1 MDAGARQAI
10 SGRSTSMGL
19 TSALTTALT
28 GLSAAETQIDVIGN
42 NLANA
47 QTVGFKSS
55 DVVFGSQFLQT
66 LSLGSAPTAN
76 NGGTNPRQIGLG
88 VQVAEIA
95 ANHNQGTIEISSSS
109 SDLAIQG
116 DGFFI
121 VQAAGGERLYTRN
134 GIFKLNSDAEL
145 VNATGQ
151 RLLGYGVD
159 EQFRLQKAQLVPLSV
174 PLGTEMVAKATE
186 NVTFEGSLTPEGDL
200 ANVSQVI
207 ESVRLGSNQVPR
219 PDASGIL
226 VGVSPASDSN
236 DVTVSTAGVGILTP
250 GTYQYRVALVDS
262 NGRESTPSAPIAASV
277 GVGGHIELSNLPTA
291 GSPNFPSV
299 NVYRTGPN
307 GNSFFRLGT
316 APPGGTF
323 SDNGSTTLSGTPLKA
338 NTLTG
343 NYTYMVTYHRAGE
356 KESRPSALIG
366 PQNVVNGRVTLSNFP
381 TPPNPGVEGGFPPY
395 DEMRIYRNL
404 AGDQNNFY
412 LVDSV
417 APGDVYTDSRSDAE
431 IADLTVAG
439 NQLIDLDG
447 PPINSNTLLTDVL
460 KRDGL
465 TYQNAFQVGTLSYA
479 GRKGGRALGV
489 QELEITSTSTV
500 QDLIDFIES
509 ASGIQ
514 SVQLDSQNPLLPS
527 ANNIPGETSELVPG
541 GYIQDGAIRF
551 VSNTGELNA
560 IEIDLSAFRIEDPLG
575 NVTTPNL
582 GFGVLQEAQ
591 GQSAASDFLVYDSLG
606 VPINV
611 RVTATLESRTD
622 EQTVYRWYAD
632 SPENQPL
639 SGTNVAVGTGLLRF
653 DGNGNFV
660 SATSDEIAI
669 QRNGYPSVSPLQ
681 IKLDFGLVSGLAT
694 QQASLAATRQDGSEP
709 GVLNS
714 FVVGEDGTIRGVF
727 SNGVSRDLGQLQLAR
742 FANPVGLESRGLNLY
757 AKGINTGLPVQGA
770 PGESGIGSVIG
781 GALELSNTDIGR
793 DLVELVL
800 ASTQYRGNS
809 RVITTSQQLLDE
821 LLNLRR

>member
-1 MDAGARQAI
+1 
-10 SGRSTSMGL
+10 MGL

-55 DVVFGSQFLQT
+55 DVIFGTQFLQT
-66 LSLGSAPTAN
+66 LSLGAGPTAN

-95 ANHNQGTIEISSSS
+95 ANHSQGTIEISSSA

-121 VQAAGGERLYTRN
+121 VEGADGEHLYTRN

-159 EQFRLQKAQLVPLSV
+159 DQFRLQESSLVPLSV
-174 PLGTEMVAKATE
+174 PLGTESVAKATE
-186 NVTFEGSLTPEGDL
+186 NVTFEGSLSPEGEL
-200 ANVSQVI
+200 STVAQVI
-207 ESVRLGSNQVPR
+207 ESVKLGNDQVPR
-219 PDASGIL
+219 PDASQVDFAAAPL
-226 VGVSPASDSN
+226 ANASG
-236 DVTVSTAGVGILTP
+236 VTVNTSGVGTLSA
-250 GTYQYRVALVDS
+250 GTYQYRFALVDS
-262 NGRESTPSAPIAASV
+262 SGRESTPSGAIGATV
-277 GVGGHIELSNLPTA
+277 GVGGRIELSTLPA
-291 GSPNFPSV
+291 EGSGDYPNV

-307 GNSFFRLGT
+307 GNNFFFLGSAT
-316 APPGGTF
+316 AGGTF
-323 SDNGSTTLSGTPLKA
+323 LDNGATPLSGQPL
-338 NTLTG
+338 NDDTLTG

-356 KESRPSALIG
+356 KESRPSVLIG

-381 TPPNPGVEGGFPPY
+381 TPPVPGPGGVIPAY
-395 DEMRIYRNL
+395 DEIRIYRNL

-412 LVDSV
+412 LVDTV

-431 IADLTVAG
+431 IADLSVPG
-439 NQLIDLDG
+439 NQLVDLDG
-447 PPINSNTLLTDVL
+447 PTINSNTLLTNVL

-465 TYQNAFQVGTLSYA
+465 TYQNAFQIGTLSYS
-479 GRKGGRALGV
+479 GRKGARSLGV
-489 QELEITSTSTV
+489 QELQITETSTV

-509 ASGIQ
+509 SSGIQ
-514 SVQLDSQNPLLPS
+514 SVQLDSQHPIPASENR
-527 ANNIPGETSELVPG
+527 IPGETGTLTPG
-541 GYIQDGAIRF
+541 GYIHDGAIRF

-560 IEIDLSAFRIEDPLG
+560 LEIDLTAFRVEDELG
-575 NVTTPNL
+575 NVSTPNL
-582 GFGVLQEAQ
+582 AFGVRQEAQ
-591 GQSAASDFLVYDSLG
+591 GQSAASDFVVYDSLG

-611 RVTATLESRTD
+611 RVTATLENRTD
-622 EQTVYRWYAD
+622 EQTIYRWYAD
-632 SPENQPL
+632 SPQNQPV
-639 SGTNVAVGTGLLRF
+639 SGTNVSVGTGLLYF
-653 DGNGNFV
+653 DGNGSFV
-660 SATSDEIAI
+660 SATNDKIAI
-669 QRNGYPSVSPLQ
+669 ERTGLPSVSPLQ
-681 IKLDFGLVSGLAT
+681 FNLDFGLVSGLAT
-694 QQASLAATRQDGSEP
+694 QESSLAATRQDGSEP

-714 FVVGEDGTIRGVF
+714 YVVGEDGTIRGVF

-757 AKGINTGLPVQGA
+757 AKGINTGLPVLGA